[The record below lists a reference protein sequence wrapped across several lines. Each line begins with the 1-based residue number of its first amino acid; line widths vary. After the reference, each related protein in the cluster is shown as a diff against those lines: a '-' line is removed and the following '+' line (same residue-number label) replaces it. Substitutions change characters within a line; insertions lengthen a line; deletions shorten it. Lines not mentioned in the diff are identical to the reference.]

1 MTKMQRTALGLTTV
15 WLRRMALLVLACAM
29 LISSASGVFAQEA
42 DNKESDKKAATQ
54 SIGSAIHSYQADIP
68 LQRGVIVR
76 LHSEDS
82 NKVIPV
88 TENDMVDTFGVV
100 VSPTEVPLSLGASEG
115 AGNLTYVATSGTYNM
130 LVNDQEGQIKKN
142 DYITVSAVSGI
153 AMKATDQQP
162 TVIGKALTN
171 FDGKTNVTS
180 EVTLK
185 DSNGDAYK
193 TVKIGLI
200 PVAIAISS
208 NPLKTNTRAD
218 LPEWLV
224 RTGLVDKDVQPFR
237 IYISIG
243 ILAIAIVAAITV
255 LYAGI
260 RHSVIS
266 IGRNPLS
273 KGSIARSLLSIFLS
287 AFIILIIGS
296 FTVYLLLK
304 L

>member
-1 MTKMQRTALGLTTV
+1 MQRSAFGLPITWFKRTALLV
-15 WLRRMALLVLACAM
+15 IALAV
-29 LISSASGVFAQEA
+29 LISSASNVLAQEA
-42 DNKESDKKAATQ
+42 EDSDSDAEVTTQ

-76 LHSEDS
+76 LHSDDS

-88 TENDMVDTFGVV
+88 TEKDMVDTFGVV

-130 LVNDQEGQIKKN
+130 LVNDQEGQIEKN
-142 DYITVSAVSGI
+142 DYVTVSAVSGI

-171 FDGKTNVTS
+171 FDGKSNVTS

-185 DSNGDAYK
+185 DSTGEPYK

-208 NPLKTNTRAD
+208 NPLKTSTRAD

-224 RTGLVDKDVQPFR
+224 RTGLVDKDIQPFR

-243 ILAIAIVAAITV
+243 ILAIAVVAAITV